1 MIAHTIQTSL
11 TPVFLLVA
19 IGNILNILGTRL
31 GRIVD
36 RMYAMR
42 ERHGASDDPVIAA
55 QMRALDT
62 RIRLN
67 NRAHFALVIAALAVG
82 LTVSI
87 LFVGEM
93 IGHPLE
99 QEAGVAF
106 LIASAL
112 LMWGLTLFLREVRI
126 ASATTLRLPVEMRL
140 DQDSDGDSSPSR

>member
-1 MIAHTIQTSL
+1 MIAHTIQMSL

-19 IGNILNILGTRL
+19 IGNILNILTTRL

-36 RMYAMR
+36 RMNAMR
-42 ERHGASDDPVIAA
+42 DRHMEDEGASTEWVIA

-62 RIRLN
+62 RIHLN
-67 NRAHFALVIAALAVG
+67 NQAHLALVMAGIAVG

-99 QEAGVAF
+99 QVAGVAF
-106 LIASAL
+106 MIAIAL
-112 LMWGLTLFLREVRI
+112 LMWGLTLFLRETRVA
-126 ASATTLRLPVEMRL
+126 ASTLRLPRAL
-140 DQDSDGDSSPSR
+140 FDQAGDPPSR